1 MISIKKII
9 STTAIAVLSVSLFA
23 QFAPSSKTSEATQG
37 LFDTDVDK
45 FMILSL
51 WDEINAE

>member
-23 QFAPSSKTSEATQG
+23 QMTSSPDFAPSSKTAESTQG
-37 LFDTDVDK
+37 LFDTDVDN
-45 FMILSL
+45 FMSVTS
-51 WDEINAE
+51 